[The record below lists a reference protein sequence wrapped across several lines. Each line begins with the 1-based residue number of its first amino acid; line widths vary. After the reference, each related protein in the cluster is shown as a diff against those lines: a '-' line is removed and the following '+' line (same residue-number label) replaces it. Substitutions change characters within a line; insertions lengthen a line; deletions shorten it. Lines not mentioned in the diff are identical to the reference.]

1 MQGGLVKKNEPRI
14 LSGFLQDLGY
24 TNISL
29 ESDTGRG
36 FIERYLLMNSV
47 VMQNAPLHIAVH
59 FIRNIEHPPSP
70 YAQIH
75 CHPDADEIGL
85 ILAPK
90 DELEYE
96 IILDGEATNVKS
108 PAAVY
113 IPAGTNH
120 RARAVSGTGA
130 YVCIIL
136 DSLGPLAENIT
147 FTN

>member
-1 MQGGLVKKNEPRI
+1 MNKSEPRI

-24 TNISL
+24 TNIGR
-29 ESDTGRG
+29 ESSAGSE
-36 FIERYLLMNSV
+36 FIERFLLMNSV

-59 FIRNIEHPPSP
+59 FIKNIDTPPDP
-70 YAQIH
+70 YAQVH

-85 ILAPK
+85 IIAPK

-96 IILDGEATNVKS
+96 IILDGKETRVKS

-113 IPAGTNH
+113 IPSGTYH
-120 RARAVSGTGA
+120 RARAISGTGA

-136 DSLGPLAENIT
+136 DPRGPLADNIAVRG
-147 FTN
+147 